1 MAWLDFLKKKKEGIE
16 EPDYIDYSELP
27 QYIKK
32 INQPKISEIKRLFEE
47 LQRRLYG
54 LEESLIE
61 LKNAKIQEPNPKI
74 VNVILGNRESYIQH
88 TKNFIDSISIPE
100 EITFSRT
107 KQFCTQFERNL
118 AEFAGR
124 STKAY
129 EVTRNLIGEELAQTA
144 KKIKD
149 IEEYVKEIKL
159 FLEEE
164 NVGGIIELDK
174 KTHDFLN
181 TITIKRTNNME
192 IDSLKKQIAQF
203 EFEQSKI
210 LEEINSLSATKDF
223 SKLNSLK
230 EQNNEIQKNIDNLTF
245 SINEKFSGIDK
256 ALRKFNKMSENELI
270 NDYLENPLK
279 SLQRDKELKILSI
292 LKNIE
297 ASLID
302 EQLEI
307 KDDKKEKILETI
319 KEINELYLNNLLKE
333 YNSLNQEQIRIKNS
347 LLINKTEEKISMLN
361 SKLNN
366 MSTKKNSVQKKLNG
380 IEEKNK
386 INIDDISKNL
396 SDKIKTIT
404 TRQVVIQTKD
414 I

>member
-1 MAWLDFLKKKKEGIE
+1 
-16 EPDYIDYSELP
+16 
-27 QYIKK
+27 
-32 INQPKISEIKRLFEE
+32 
-47 LQRRLYG
+47 
-54 LEESLIE
+54 
-61 LKNAKIQEPNPKI
+61 
-74 VNVILGNRESYIQH
+74 
-88 TKNFIDSISIPE
+88 
-100 EITFSRT
+100 
-107 KQFCTQFERNL
+107 
-118 AEFAGR
+118 
-124 STKAY
+124 
-129 EVTRNLIGEELAQTA
+129 
-144 KKIKD
+144 
-149 IEEYVKEIKL
+149 
-159 FLEEE
+159 
-164 NVGGIIELDK
+164 
-174 KTHDFLN
+174 
-181 TITIKRTNNME
+181 ME

-319 KEINELYLNNLLKE
+319 KEINESYLNNLLKE
-333 YNSLNQEQIRIKNS
+333 YSVLNQEQIRIKNS

-366 MSTKKNSVQKKLNG
+366 MSTKKKSVQKKLNG

-404 TRQVVIQTKD
+404 TKHVVIQTKD

>member
-1 MAWLDFLKKKKEGIE
+1 
-16 EPDYIDYSELP
+16 
-27 QYIKK
+27 
-32 INQPKISEIKRLFEE
+32 
-47 LQRRLYG
+47 
-54 LEESLIE
+54 
-61 LKNAKIQEPNPKI
+61 
-74 VNVILGNRESYIQH
+74 
-88 TKNFIDSISIPE
+88 
-100 EITFSRT
+100 
-107 KQFCTQFERNL
+107 
-118 AEFAGR
+118 
-124 STKAY
+124 
-129 EVTRNLIGEELAQTA
+129 
-144 KKIKD
+144 
-149 IEEYVKEIKL
+149 
-159 FLEEE
+159 
-164 NVGGIIELDK
+164 
-174 KTHDFLN
+174 
-181 TITIKRTNNME
+181 ME
-192 IDSLKKQIAQF
+192 IDSLRKQIAQF

-319 KEINELYLNNLLKE
+319 KEINESYLNNLLKE
-333 YNSLNQEQIRIKNS
+333 YSVLNQEQIRIKNS

-404 TRQVVIQTKD
+404 TKHVVIQTKD

>member
-1 MAWLDFLKKKKEGIE
+1 
-16 EPDYIDYSELP
+16 
-27 QYIKK
+27 
-32 INQPKISEIKRLFEE
+32 
-47 LQRRLYG
+47 
-54 LEESLIE
+54 
-61 LKNAKIQEPNPKI
+61 
-74 VNVILGNRESYIQH
+74 
-88 TKNFIDSISIPE
+88 
-100 EITFSRT
+100 
-107 KQFCTQFERNL
+107 
-118 AEFAGR
+118 
-124 STKAY
+124 
-129 EVTRNLIGEELAQTA
+129 
-144 KKIKD
+144 
-149 IEEYVKEIKL
+149 
-159 FLEEE
+159 
-164 NVGGIIELDK
+164 
-174 KTHDFLN
+174 
-181 TITIKRTNNME
+181 ME

-347 LLINKTEEKISMLN
+347 LLINKT
-361 SKLNN
+361 
-366 MSTKKNSVQKKLNG
+366 
-380 IEEKNK
+380 
-386 INIDDISKNL
+386 
-396 SDKIKTIT
+396 
-404 TRQVVIQTKD
+404 
-414 I
+414 